1 MPFIMENM
9 GKLMDLQIKIRF
21 STFYPKVD
29 ISKFKSLKYVSGEY
43 NFILNT
49 LPPPLLETF

>member
-1 MPFIMENM
+1 MENM
-9 GKLMDLQIKIRF
+9 GKLMDLQIKIRS

-49 LPPPLLETF
+49 LSPPLLETL